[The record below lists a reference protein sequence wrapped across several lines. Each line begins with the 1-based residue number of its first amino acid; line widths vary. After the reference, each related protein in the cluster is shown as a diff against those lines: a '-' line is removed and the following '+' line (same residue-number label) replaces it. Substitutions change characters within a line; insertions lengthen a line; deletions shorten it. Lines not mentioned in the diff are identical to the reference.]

1 MHDLSSVTQIYIY
14 MYFKSKAN
22 IKPVLYVNELFIYQN
37 LAILEQVP
45 LYLIEIFRL
54 SDKYQENWEKKL
66 DTK

>member
-1 MHDLSSVTQIYIY
+1 

-22 IKPVLYVNELFIYQN
+22 IKPVLYVNELYIYQN

>member
-14 MYFKSKAN
+14 VFQEQGQYKTRFICQRTFYLSKSGHTWTGSN
-22 IKPVLYVNELFIYQN
+22 
-37 LAILEQVP
+37 

>member
-1 MHDLSSVTQIYIY
+1 MLKNAWSIICNTDLYN

-54 SDKYQENWEKKL
+54 SDKYQENWKKN
-66 DTK
+66 